1 MYRCDMSVKSP
12 YSINV
17 NGRLLTMQRPLVM
30 GIVNV
35 TPDSFFAGSRAGG
48 EEDLLRRC
56 ASMIEE
62 GADIIDV
69 GGCSTRPSGE
79 FVSAEE
85 ELERMSGAFRLL
97 ATSFPDVVFSVD
109 TFRAEVAR
117 VCVKEYGVA
126 IINDVSGFDWDGEM
140 LDTVA
145 ELNVPYV
152 LTHTKG
158 VAGETPEYGD
168 FVPDVFKQIADKLW
182 QLRQRGVKDVIV
194 DPGFGFGKSLQQ
206 NYLLMSC
213 LEEFAMFDA
222 PLLVGVSRKSMITR
236 LLDISPEEALNGTTV
251 LNTVALMKGA
261 SILRVHDVRAARE
274 AVEICSKLNPVY
286 NI

>member
-168 FVPDVFKQIADKLW
+168 FVPDVFKQIAD
-182 QLRQRGVKDVIV
+182 
-194 DPGFGFGKSLQQ
+194 
-206 NYLLMSC
+206 
-213 LEEFAMFDA
+213 
-222 PLLVGVSRKSMITR
+222 T
-236 LLDISPEEALNGTTV
+236 
-251 LNTVALMKGA
+251 
-261 SILRVHDVRAARE
+261 
-274 AVEICSKLNPVY
+274 
-286 NI
+286 

>member
-85 ELERMSGAFRLL
+85 ELERMSSAFRLL

-236 LLDISPEEALNGTTV
+236 LFDISPEEALNGTTV

-274 AVEICSKLNPVY
+274 AVEIYSKLNPVY